1 MVGWDT
7 VTDICRDKG
16 RFSGEPSFASI
27 GLMRFYGGLQADC
40 RPRSNFADHTF

>member
-16 RFSGEPSFASI
+16 RFSGEPFFVFLGAISSLQLPSALPFANQT
-27 GLMRFYGGLQADC
+27 L
-40 RPRSNFADHTF
+40 